1 MYSLK
6 PYHFFLFFIIFFI
19 AFCFVVPD
27 SGYDKYFWISWS
39 KAIAE
44 HGLGSIY
51 SNPEVN
57 NFPLVLY
64 LLKAFTLF
72 FSADT
77 IDVFSINFLKCF
89 AIIFDF
95 AILAVVISLLKKN
108 NINLLLC
115 LVLVFNPAFWYNTVI
130 WGQVDSV
137 HTFFVFVSVLFAINK
152 KPLPA
157 LVFMLLAVNTK
168 VQAVVFLPLVFIFI
182 TETLRA
188 QRFYKIILSALSL
201 LLIQF
206 VIFLPFIVSG
216 NFSQTIHSLI
226 NSSVD
231 FYPTLSRNAYNLWH
245 LFFADPL
252 NTSDQILFLMQLKWW
267 GILLF
272 VLFYV
277 FLGFLFLKSKK
288 GLAKIFLV
296 LALISLGFF
305 YFNTQMHERYVHP
318 AILFAGLY
326 AVFSKRYL
334 VIIISSVAYL
344 LNLEAVMQLLSYF
357 DDEMLGFVIYYK
369 SWIVFNPVFISLLF
383 LSAIV
388 IGIIDLRRNESMVNS
403 PQSTVNS

>member
-1 MYSLK
+1 MDKLK
-6 PYHFFLFFIIFFI
+6 PYHLFLFFILFFI

-44 HGLGSIY
+44 DGLGSIY

-77 IDVFSINFLKCF
+77 IDVFSINYLKCF

-95 AILAVVISLLKKN
+95 ATLAIIVSLLKKN

-115 LVLVFNPAFWYNTVI
+115 IVLLFNPAFWYNTVI

-137 HTFFVFVSVLFAINK
+137 HTFFVFVAVLFAINK

-168 VQAVVFLPLVFIFI
+168 VQAVVFLPVILLLIF
-182 TETLRA
+182 TT
-188 QRFYKIILSALSL
+188 KALSSLRFTKVLIAAFVL
-201 LLIQF
+201 LLIQLI
-206 VIFLPFIVSG
+206 IFLPFIVSG
-216 NFSQTIHSLI
+216 NFGQTIHSLI

-231 FYPTLSRNAYNLWH
+231 FYPTVSRNAFNLWY

-252 NTSDQILFLMQLKWW
+252 NTSDQILFLLPLKWW

-272 VLFYV
+272 VLFYAAV
-277 FLGFLFLKSKK
+277 LFLFIKSKK
-288 GLAKIFLV
+288 GLAEIFLV
-296 LALISLGFF
+296 FALFSLGFF

-318 AILFAGLY
+318 VILFAGLY
-326 AVFSKRYL
+326 AVLSKRYL
-334 VIIISSVAYL
+334 VFVISSVAYI

-357 DDEMLGFVIYYK
+357 DDEVLGFVIHYK
-369 SWIVFNPVFISLLF
+369 SWIVFNSVFISLLF

-388 IGIIDLRRNESMVNS
+388 IGIIDLRRITKS
-403 PQSTVNS
+403 

>member
-1 MYSLK
+1 MNKLK
-6 PYHFFLFFIIFFI
+6 PYHFFLFFILSFI

-72 FSADT
+72 FSVDS
-77 IDVFSINFLKCF
+77 IDVFNINYLKCF
-89 AIIFDF
+89 VIIFDF
-95 AILAVVISLLKKN
+95 ATLAIIVSLLKKN
-108 NINLLLC
+108 NINLLFC
-115 LVLVFNPAFWYNTVI
+115 LALLFNPAFWYNTII

-137 HTFFVFVSVLFAINK
+137 HSFFVFVAVMFAINK
-152 KPLPA
+152 KSLPA

-168 VQAVVFLPLVFIFI
+168 VQAVVFLPVLLMIIFN
-182 TETLRA
+182 TERTEKP
-188 QRFYKIILSALSL
+188 QSYTESILSVMMLAGIQ
-201 LLIQF
+201 LI
-206 VIFLPFIVSG
+206 IFLPFIVSG
-216 NFSQTIHSLI
+216 NFGQTIHSLI

-231 FYPTLSRNAYNLWH
+231 FYPTLSRNAYNLWY

-252 NTSDQILFLMQLKWW
+252 NTSDQMLFLLPFKLW

-272 VLFYV
+272 VLFYGLIV
-277 FLGFLFLKSKK
+277 FLFLKSKK
-288 GLAKIFLV
+288 GLAEIFLV
-296 LALISLGFF
+296 LALVSLGFF
-305 YFNTQMHERYVHP
+305 FFNTQMHERYVHP
-318 AILFAGLY
+318 VVLFAGLY
-326 AVFSKRYL
+326 AVFSKQYL
-334 VIIISSVAYL
+334 VFIISSLAYL

-357 DDEMLGFVIYYK
+357 DDKVLGFVIHYN

-388 IGIIDLRRNESMVNS
+388 IGIIDLRRNELKVHR
-403 PQSTVNS
+403 P

>member
-1 MYSLK
+1 MSNLK
-6 PYHFFLFFIIFFI
+6 PYHFFLFFIVSFI

-39 KAIAE
+39 KGIAE
-44 HGLGSIY
+44 QGLGSIY

-57 NFPLVLY
+57 NFPLILY

-72 FSADT
+72 FSAAQ
-77 IDVFSINFLKCF
+77 IDVFSINYLKCF
-89 AIIFDF
+89 ALIFDF
-95 AILAVVISLLKKN
+95 ATLAIIVSLLKKN

-115 LVLVFNPAFWYNTVI
+115 FVFLLNPAFWYNTII

-157 LVFMLLAVNTK
+157 LVIMLLAVNTK
-168 VQAVVFLPLVFIFI
+168 VQAVVFLPVILFFT

-188 QRFYKIILSALSL
+188 LRFTKALSAIFVL
-201 LLIQF
+201 LFIQLI
-206 VIFLPFIVSG
+206 IFLPFIVSG

-226 NSSVD
+226 NSSID
-231 FYPTLSRNAYNLWH
+231 FYPTLSRNAYNLWY

-252 NTSDQILFLMQLKWW
+252 NTSDQLAFLLPLKLW
-267 GILLF
+267 GIVLF
-272 VLFYV
+272 VLFYAAV
-277 FLGFLFLKSKK
+277 LFLFMKSKK
-288 GLAKIFLV
+288 GLTEIFLA

-305 YFNTQMHERYVHP
+305 FFNTQMHERYVHP
-318 AILFAGLY
+318 VILFAGLY

-334 VIIISSVAYL
+334 ILIISSFAYL
-344 LNLEAVMQLLSYF
+344 LNLEAVMQMFSYF
-357 DDEMLGFVIYYK
+357 DNEIFGFIINYK
-369 SWIVFNPVFISLLF
+369 GWLIFNPVFISLLF

-388 IGIIDLRRNESMVNS
+388 IGIIDLRRITKS
-403 PQSTVNS
+403 

>member
-1 MYSLK
+1 MNKLK
-6 PYHFFLFFIIFFI
+6 PYHFFLFFILSFI

-44 HGLGSIY
+44 RGLGNIY

-57 NFPLVLY
+57 NFPVVLY

-72 FSADT
+72 FSSDT
-77 IDVFSINFLKCF
+77 IDIFSINYLKCF

-95 AILAVVISLLKKN
+95 ATLAVVVSLLKKH

-115 LVLVFNPAFWYNTVI
+115 LVLMFNPAFSYNTVI
-130 WGQVDSV
+130 WGQVDSI
-137 HTFFVFVSVLFAINK
+137 HTFFVFVAVLFAINQ

-168 VQAVVFLPLVFIFI
+168 VQAAVFLPVI
-182 TETLRA
+182 
-188 QRFYKIILSALSL
+188 L
-201 LLIQF
+201 LLIFTTKALSSLRFTKVLIAVF
-206 VIFLPFIVSG
+206 VLLFIQLIIFLPFIVSG
-216 NFSQTIHSLI
+216 NFGQTIHSLI

-231 FYPTLSRNAYNLWH
+231 FYPTLSRNAYNLWY

-252 NTSDQILFLMQLKWW
+252 NTSDQMLFLLPFKLW

-272 VLFYV
+272 VLFYGLIV
-277 FLGFLFLKSKK
+277 FLFLKSKK
-288 GLAKIFLV
+288 GLAEIFLV
-296 LALISLGFF
+296 LALVSLGFF
-305 YFNTQMHERYVHP
+305 FFNTQMHERYVHP
-318 AILFAGLY
+318 VVLFAGLY
-326 AVFSKRYL
+326 AVFSKQYL
-334 VIIISSVAYL
+334 VFIISSVAYL
-344 LNLEAVMQLLSYF
+344 LNLEAVMQVLTYF
-357 DDEMLGFVIYYK
+357 DDEVFGFVIHYN

-388 IGIIDLRRNESMVNS
+388 IGIIDLRRITKS
-403 PQSTVNS
+403 